1 MYPAR
6 GLNFPRKKTNQTEA
20 GTGDANVFAQEKK
33 KRERLN
39 LIQKGNM
46 NKVNKLIQSNNRFNL
61 AIGREFPSFEKKKV
75 GPRTRK
81 KKAGDL
87 MAHSNGSVQ
96 RKVSKY

>member
-1 MYPAR
+1 MR
-6 GLNFPRKKTNQTEA
+6 TVLRRR
-20 GTGDANVFAQEKK
+20 K
-33 KRERLN
+33 KREGLN

-81 KKAGDL
+81 K
-87 MAHSNGSVQ
+87 
-96 RKVSKY
+96 RRET